1 MNLEIE
7 IETFKE
13 VTMQEMQHLR
23 EENLNLKIV
32 LAQVNKNLD
41 KALEEIQVFSPN
53 RQKEVVSLQDFKE
66 SKND

>member
-13 VTMQEMQHLR
+13 VTTQEMQRLR